1 MERRPILAGNW
12 KMHLDHLE
20 AIQVVQ
26 QLAYHLDTKDYEAS
40 EIVICPAFTALRS
53 LQTLIQGD
61 RLPIELGAQN
71 CHWEQEGAYTGEVS
85 PAMLAKLNVRYV
97 ICGHSE
103 RRQLFA
109 ETSEVVNRKVKAV
122 RAHGMTPILCVG
134 ETLDQ
139 REAGQAEAVVVEQLQ
154 ESLDGVE
161 VAGASDL
168 VVAYEPVWAIG
179 TGRTARAA
187 DANEMCGVVRQAL
200 AKRYGDATG
209 TAVRVQYGGSVKP
222 GNITEL
228 MRQPEIDGAL
238 VGGASLDAEDFA
250 VICRHHR
257 L

>member
-1 MERRPILAGNW
+1 MERRPILAANW

-20 AIQVVQ
+20 AIGVVQ
-26 QLAYHLDTKDYEAS
+26 QLAYHLDTQDYEAS

-61 RLPIELGAQN
+61 RLPIGLGAQN
-71 CHWEQEGAYTGEVS
+71 CHWEDEGAYTGEVS
-85 PAMLAKLNVRYV
+85 PPMLAKLNVRYV

-109 ETSEVVNRKVKAV
+109 ETNEVVNRKVKAV
-122 RAHGMTPILCVG
+122 RAHAMTPILCVG
-134 ETLDQ
+134 ETLEQ
-139 REAGQAEAVVVEQLQ
+139 REAGEVEAVVVEQL
-154 ESLDGVE
+154 EASLDE
-161 VAGASDL
+161 IDVADANDL

-179 TGRTARAA
+179 TGKTARAT
-187 DANEMCGVVRQAL
+187 DANEMCGVVRRAL
-200 AKRYGDATG
+200 ASRYGQAVGDS
-209 TAVRVQYGGSVKP
+209 VRVQYGGSVKP
-222 GNITEL
+222 GNIAEL